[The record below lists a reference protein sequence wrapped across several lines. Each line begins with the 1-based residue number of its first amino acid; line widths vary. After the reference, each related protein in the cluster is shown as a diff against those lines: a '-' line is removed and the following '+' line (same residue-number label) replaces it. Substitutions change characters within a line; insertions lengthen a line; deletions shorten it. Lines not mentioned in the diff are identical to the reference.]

1 MHCPDLSERQHLA
14 IDVLMAG
21 GTHREAAAAAGVQ
34 RTTVTGWANKNIPF
48 ITEMK
53 TRRAARSHAT
63 ADRFD
68 DVIANAL
75 DVVGAKIADGDLTAA
90 LALLKLAGPDRLTS
104 QLSAPSLQSTQTN
117 LASNIQLEQLGEGF
131 VDDFALTVVQAE
143 SWDSADPVPML
154 EVAT

>member
-1 MHCPDLSERQHLA
+1 
-14 IDVLMAG
+14 MAG
-21 GTHREAAAAAGVQ
+21 GTHREAAETAGVQ

-75 DVVGAKIADGDLTAA
+75 DVVGDKIANGDVNAA
-90 LALLKLAGPDRLTS
+90 LAVLKLAGPDRLTFR
-104 QLSAPSLQSTQTN
+104 LSAPSLQSVQVD
-117 LASNIQLEQLGEGF
+117 LANAVQVEQLGEGF

-143 SWDSADPVPML
+143 SWDSADPVPVL